1 MPELEPGES
10 GVTIPTPHHAIPV
23 PCVPTITLFFHA
35 RGLGYAWYR
44 RCSLPRKKTEKT
56 YKIWK
61 KGKIIVSSTP
71 GKFAGI
77 VTQKIFGRL
86 DCWSGKRALKKN
98 RVFFH
103 TWEDA
108 IASGMRPCKHCKP
121 VP

>member
-1 MPELEPGES
+1 MK
-10 GVTIPTPHHAIPV
+10 
-23 PCVPTITLFFHA
+23 
-35 RGLGYAWYR
+35 LGR
-44 RCSLPRKKTEKT
+44 RSKRKR

-61 KGKIIVSSTP
+61 SGGIVLSTKP
-71 GKFAGI
+71 GVYAGI

-103 TWEDA
+103 TWKDA
-108 IASGMRPCKHCKP
+108 IAAGMRTCKHCKP